1 MPYTS
6 CIEELGKSIAP
17 NCANPI
23 LGGYTGRALL
33 FASTDFESTIALSDK
48 RIITNIESIG
58 DNYIAVDNVQFVDPF
73 TGSDKSLNTDAGF
86 RQFKKMFSC
95 KVPLRGTVASK
106 GIFEA
111 IANSIHGFV
120 AVVEKK
126 DKVGNGSYEVI
137 GYEHPL
143 YITAD
148 GFTKSE
154 YAEGGAAV
162 VTLETSESV
171 EEYAFYDNIAI
182 ASTKVIFDG
191 LFNSSPN

>member
-1 MPYTS
+1 MAYIS
-6 CIEELGKSIAP
+6 CIENLGKSIAP
-17 NCANPI
+17 NCTNPI

-33 FASTDFESTIALSDK
+33 FASLDFDPTIALGDK

-58 DNYIAVDNVQFVDPF
+58 DGYIAVDNVQFVDPF

-148 GFTKSE
+148 GYTKSE

-162 VTLETSESV
+162 VTMETSESV

>member
-1 MPYTS
+1 MAYIS

-17 NCANPI
+17 NCTNPI

-33 FASTDFESTIALSDK
+33 FASIDFDPTIALGDK
-48 RIITNIESIG
+48 RIITNIG
-58 DNYIAVDNVQFVDPF
+58 TVADDYIAVDNIQFVDPF

-95 KVPLRGTVASK
+95 KVPLRGTEASK

-148 GFTKSE
+148 GYTKSE

-162 VTLETSESV
+162 VTMETSESV
-171 EEYAFYDNIAI
+171 EEYAFYDNISI
-182 ASTKVIFDG
+182 VSTRVIFDA
-191 LFNSSPN
+191 LFAGAPN

>member
-1 MPYTS
+1 MAYTS
-6 CIEELGKSIAP
+6 CIENLGKSIAP
-17 NCANPI
+17 NCTNPI

-33 FASTDFESTIALSDK
+33 FASPDFDPTMALGNK
-48 RIITNIESIG
+48 RLITNIESVEN
-58 DNYIAVDNVQFVDPF
+58 DYIAVDNVQFVDPF

-95 KVPLRGTVASK
+95 KVPLRGTDASK

-126 DKVGNGSYEVI
+126 DRVGNGSYEVI

-148 GFTKSE
+148 GYTKSE

-162 VTLETSESV
+162 VTLETYESV

-182 ASTKVIFDG
+182 ASTRVIFDA
-191 LFNSSPN
+191 LFASAPN